1 MLRYFKVSVKKKTK
15 NKGII
20 TDNSKKGSIIVK
32 RVIPEVQIGVG
43 IGEMNGVGRQGQRF
57 GAARGTPSA
66 SVLR

>member
-1 MLRYFKVSVKKKTK
+1 MLRYFKVSVKKTK

-57 GAARGTPSA
+57 TAARGTPSVT
-66 SVLR
+66 VLR

>member
-1 MLRYFKVSVKKKTK
+1 MLRYFKVSVKKMK

-20 TDNSKKGSIIVK
+20 TNNSKIGSIIVK

-57 GAARGTPSA
+57 GAAGGTPSA

>member
-1 MLRYFKVSVKKKTK
+1 MLRYFKVSVKKMK

-57 GAARGTPSA
+57 GGAGGTPSA